1 MYFDNS
7 QMGQASYSL
16 SIEPILNFTIQNSK
30 SEVIIMKRKQNLKK
44 FQKKVVILKLFPL
57 NKYRGVNLNNV
68 FQRQKEV
75 VL

>member
-1 MYFDNS
+1 
-7 QMGQASYSL
+7 
-16 SIEPILNFTIQNSK
+16 
-30 SEVIIMKRKQNLKK
+30 MKRKQNLKK
-44 FQKKVVILKLFPL
+44 FQKKVVILKFFPL